1 MISPCSPMATSRA
14 TSKAYATAVSQ
25 CLSHSQRLQTRQH
38 TYFPFNA
45 HPRRLLRSAEA
56 LRCSWRAY
64 SGKPSSPGSTSP
76 SVSSEHKTSR
86 FRQYAEQFKNKPAS
100 HLLSFGILHEIT
112 AVVPLPIVYFVLAE
126 TGIKIP
132 FPEQA
137 MEEGNKFVGR
147 VAKYYGWSLE
157 GADGARVML
166 NMATSYAVVKAL
178 LPVRLALCVWMT
190 PWTATRIVSPVVNF
204 WERLRR

>member
-1 MISPCSPMATSRA
+1 MSSTPST
-14 TSKAYATAVSQ
+14 
-25 CLSHSQRLQTRQH
+25 
-38 TYFPFNA
+38 
-45 HPRRLLRSAEA
+45 
-56 LRCSWRAY
+56 
-64 SGKPSSPGSTSP
+64 PSSPPG
-76 SVSSEHKTSR
+76 ERKLSR

-112 AVVPLPIVYFVLAE
+112 AVVPLPIVYFALAE
-126 TGIKIP
+126 TGLKIP

-166 NMATSYAVVKAL
+166 NMATSYAVVKVNNVSMAVFFECEGPASRATGAVCVDDPLDSDADRVAGGKLLEAL
-178 LPVRLALCVWMT
+178 STMREVEGAG
-190 PWTATRIVSPVVNF
+190 
-204 WERLRR
+204 